1 MTGFDTGPGNVL
13 MDLWIGRHQGRA
25 YDEDGAWAASGAVD
39 QRLLDT
45 LLDEPYFRQPAPKS
59 TGRDLFHEPWL
70 NAKLTQFGDVAPND
84 VQATLTQLTAV
95 TIARA
100 IVDDGVTP

>member
-1 MTGFDTGPGNVL
+1 
-13 MDLWIGRHQGRA
+13 
-25 YDEDGAWAASGAVD
+25 YDEDGAWAASGAVH
-39 QRLLDT
+39 RPLLGE

-70 NAKLTQFGDVAPND
+70 NAKLARFGDVAPAD

-100 IVDDGVTP
+100 IVEEGVA